1 MRMTLKMINLIN
13 RFIFFKLDNTI
24 KYSHKICL
32 FNHRKKQILTRFHD
46 FCNIFFVSLNLYIVK
61 KYILSKNIRVS
72 YLEDRGDAYLQ
83 KKYRTDTKFL
93 RTESGILYKDLLDG
107 EGEPIEEGDTV
118 YIHYQGKTTN
128 DFRIIQ
134 STFKSIIPPKIKA
147 GIYDKKHIRAIYEI
161 VIGMK
166 KHTRRQCI
174 VPPHLAYPHHFPNQ
188 PLIYEIDIVKVIK
201 KGEENDTILERIKRN
216 TNYLK
221 TAITS
226 FF

>member
-1 MRMTLKMINLIN
+1 M
-13 RFIFFKLDNTI
+13 
-24 KYSHKICL
+24 
-32 FNHRKKQILTRFHD
+32 
-46 FCNIFFVSLNLYIVK
+46 
-61 KYILSKNIRVS
+61 
-72 YLEDRGDAYLQ
+72 EDRGDAYLQ

-107 EGEPIEEGDTV
+107 EGDPIEEGDIV

-147 GIYDKKHIRAIYEI
+147 GVYDKNHIKAIYEI

-174 VPPHLAYPHHFPNQ
+174 VPPHLAYPIHFPNQ

-201 KGEENDTILERIKRN
+201 KGKENDTLLGRIKKN
-216 TNYLK
+216 VNYLK
-221 TAITS
+221 SAITS